1 MPKPMGH
8 MCLQELPQLVDS
20 GEAVMQPEQ
29 QDIEEEFDLS
39 DIMGEQV
46 GSSLSTEERLKQ
58 IEQEEQVRVGLPRLM
73 DWQMNQ
79 QSVAMSHVGQPAG
92 LLSYN
97 PQQASS
103 ETEHSLLHLAGEGK
117 IATHG

>member
-1 MPKPMGH
+1 M
-8 MCLQELPQLVDS
+8 DS

-58 IEQEEQVRVGLPRLM
+58 IEQEEQVRLGLPRLM
-73 DWQMNQ
+73 ARQMEPAECHT
-79 QSVAMSHVGQPAG
+79 SCRPGCRAIVIQPSAG
-92 LLSYN
+92 
-97 PQQASS
+97 
-103 ETEHSLLHLAGEGK
+103 
-117 IATHG
+117 IF